1 MYQITSEVY
10 LDRRD
15 KCYNK
20 IVVISPKPIEPA
32 LQSITKLIHREKL
45 SPFQE
50 TSPCCSLDPC
60 MYAVVD
66 PNNKCQLMCIND
78 ITLLFGYL
86 KLKGFKINTDIT
98 KIMQDSTV
106 QIPNLIC
113 FISKVDK
120 N

>member
-1 MYQITSEVY
+1 MYQITSEIY

-15 KCYNK
+15 KCYKK
-20 IVVISPKPIEPA
+20 IVAISPKPTELA

-50 TSPCCSLDPC
+50 ISPCCPYDPC

-66 PNNKCQLMCIND
+66 PKDKCQLMCIND

-86 KLKGFKINTDIT
+86 KLKGFKVNTDIT